1 MQHETT
7 KTTLEFETS
16 TTFVNQVRI
25 KNIFYITSN
34 LCVKRILI
42 AHSLISSFSLIHSS
56 WQS

>member
-42 AHSLISSFSLIHSS
+42 AHSLIS
-56 WQS
+56 